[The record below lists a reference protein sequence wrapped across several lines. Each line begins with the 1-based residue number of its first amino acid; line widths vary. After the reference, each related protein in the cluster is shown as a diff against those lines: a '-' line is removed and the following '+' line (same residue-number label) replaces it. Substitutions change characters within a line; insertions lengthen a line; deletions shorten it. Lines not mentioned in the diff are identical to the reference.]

1 MTLSRKQRKIIHAV
15 VVYALVGLLC
25 AFAVAPMA
33 WMLSTSLKGTAEQF
47 VTPPRWIPLEPTLE
61 NYVRVLRPN
70 PLSGTNFVIYFF
82 NSLFVS
88 LATTILALIV
98 ALPAAYA
105 FSRFDFPG
113 KNVAY
118 FAVLGRNMFPLI
130 VFLIPI
136 FILMRVL
143 GWINTYTGLIVA
155 YLTFTLPLA
164 IWLLKGFFDGIP
176 NELEKAA
183 RIDGSTRFGAFLRV
197 IVPLTAPGMTAAG
210 VNAFIQA
217 WNEYGFARQLT
228 ESSNMR
234 TIPVGLA
241 YFFTENTADWGG
253 LMASAFLFSVP
264 VVLMF
269 MIIQRFFIA
278 ALTQGAVKQ

>member
-1 MTLSRKQRKIIHAV
+1 MTRKQRRAIHAV
-15 VVYALVGLLC
+15 IVYALIGLLC
-25 AFAVAPMA
+25 IFAVLPMG
-33 WMLSTSLKGTAEQF
+33 WMLSTSLKTSAEQF
-47 VTPPRWIPLEPTLE
+47 LTPPRWIPQAPTLE
-61 NYVRVLRPN
+61 NYVRVIYPN
-70 PLSGTNFVIYFF
+70 RLSGTDFGVYFF
-82 NSLFVS
+82 NSLYIS
-88 LATTILALIV
+88 LMTTVLALIV
-98 ALPAAYA
+98 ALPASYA
-105 FSRFDFPG
+105 FSRFNFPG

-118 FAVLGRNMFPLI
+118 FAVLARNMFPLI

-136 FILMRVL
+136 FTLMRIL

-176 NELEKAA
+176 TELEKAA
-183 RIDGSTRFGAFLRV
+183 RIDGCTRFGAFLRI
-197 IVPLTAPGMTAAG
+197 IVPLTASGMTAAG

-228 ESSNMR
+228 ESSSMR

>member
-1 MTLSRKQRKIIHAV
+1 MTRRNRQLLHATGS
-15 VVYALVGLLC
+15 YALIAVLCMFALL
-25 AFAVAPMA
+25 PLL
-33 WMLSTSLKGTAEQF
+33 WMFSTSLKGSAEQF
-47 VTPPRWIPLEPTLE
+47 LSPPHWIPQQPTLE
-61 NYVRVLRPN
+61 NYTRIFFSERRT
-70 PLSGTNFVIYFF
+70 SGNFGTYFL
-82 NSLFVS
+82 NSLYIS
-88 LATTILALIV
+88 LMTTVLAIAI

-105 FSRFDFPG
+105 FSRFKFPG
-113 KNVAY
+113 KDSAY
-118 FAVLGRNMFPLI
+118 FAVLARNMFPLI

-136 FILMRVL
+136 FTIMRTL

-183 RIDGSTRFGAFLRV
+183 RIDGCTRFGAFLRV
-197 IVPLTAPGMTAAG
+197 IVPLTASGMTAAG

-228 ESSNMR
+228 ESASMR

-253 LMASAFLFSVP
+253 LMAAAFLFSVP
-264 VVLMF
+264 VVVLF

-278 ALTQGAVKQ
+278 ALTSGAVKQ

>member
-1 MTLSRKQRKIIHAV
+1 MSRKQRKIVHAI
-15 VVYALVGLLC
+15 VVYALVGFLC
-25 AFAVAPMA
+25 VFAIAPMA
-33 WMLSTSLKGTAEQF
+33 WMLSTSLKTSAEQF
-47 VTPPRWIPLEPTLE
+47 LTPPRWIPQEPTLE
-61 NYVRVLRPN
+61 NYIRVLRPN
-70 PLSGTNFVIYFF
+70 RLSGTNFTVYFI

-105 FSRFDFPG
+105 FSRFEFPG

-136 FILMRVL
+136 FTLMRVL

-155 YLTFTLPLA
+155 YLTFALPLA

-183 RIDGSTRFGAFLRV
+183 RIDGSSRFGAFLRI
-197 IVPLTAPGMTAAG
+197 IVPLTAAGMTAAG

>member
-1 MTLSRKQRKIIHAV
+1 MTRKQRHLVHATGTYV
-15 VVYALVGLLC
+15 LIGLLC
-25 AFAVAPMA
+25 LFALMPLL
-33 WMLSTSLKGTAEQF
+33 WMLSTSLKTTAEQF
-47 VTPPRWIPLEPTLE
+47 VSPPRWIPLQPTLE
-61 NYVRVLRPN
+61 NYIKIFVPERRT
-70 PLSGTNFVIYFF
+70 SGNFGVYFV
-82 NSLFVS
+82 NSLYIS
-88 LATTILALIV
+88 GMTTVLALVV

-105 FSRFDFPG
+105 FSRFKFPG
-113 KNVAY
+113 KDGAY
-118 FAVLGRNMFPLI
+118 FAVLARNMFPLI

-136 FILMRVL
+136 FTIMRTL
-143 GWINTYTGLIVA
+143 GLINTYAGLIIA

-183 RIDGSTRFGAFLRV
+183 RIDGCTRFGAFLRV
-197 IVPLTAPGMTAAG
+197 IVPLTVSGMTAAG

-228 ESSNMR
+228 ESASMR

-264 VVLMF
+264 VVVLF
-269 MIIQRFFIA
+269 MVIQRFFIA